1 MDATSFK
8 NALQEAKPNSRSL
21 VDIGLDEADA
31 AVFLSSFDVRERTTE
46 QDNSLPDSVLHDLF
60 ARFDASSVEVGMV
73 RFCDTPEQASYGFI
87 LGRVETDY
95 LTLQVPCGEVTV
107 RDFTD
112 PEHTMWKCA
121 RDGASLLAALAE
133 AAKHLSECI
142 ASNQSGLEP
151 RRQTIDRCTLFA
163 GGPVYED
170 FYKMLLGPD

>member
-8 NALQEAKPNSRSL
+8 NALQEAKPSSKFL
-21 VDIGLDEADA
+21 VDIGLNDAEAA
-31 AVFLSSFDVRERTTE
+31 EFLWSFDLHERTIE
-46 QDNSLPDSVLHDLF
+46 RDNSLPDSVLHDLF
-60 ARFDASSVEVGMV
+60 ARFDVSRVEVGMV

-95 LTLQVPCGEVTV
+95 LTLQIPCGEVTV

-112 PEHTMWKCA
+112 PEHTTWKCA

-151 RRQTIDRCTLFA
+151 RRQTIDQCTLLA
-163 GGPVYED
+163 GGPLYED
-170 FYKMLLGPD
+170 FYKMLLGPE